1 MEQRKV
7 CKICK
12 TSNLAQFI
20 SFGEMPVANAFLKRS
35 ELEGFF
41 KEFKYEMTVG
51 FCENCKMVQ
60 LINIVPYDKYI
71 VPDQTGKTHYAFFSS
86 TSKVMEQHFSEIAKE
101 IEVKFLD
108 VNSQVLEIGS
118 NDAIFLKAFK
128 NRKVLG
134 IEPSQNVAD
143 IAKSHG
149 IETITEFFSESLAR
163 KIVSE
168 RGK

>member
-7 CKICK
+7 CNICK

-86 TSKVMEQHFSEIAKE
+86 TSVAMQEHFADLAHEVEQR
-101 IEVKFLD
+101 FLD
-108 VNSQVLEIGS
+108 RNPKVLEIG
-118 NDAIFLKAFK
+118 
-128 NRKVLG
+128 
-134 IEPSQNVAD
+134 
-143 IAKSHG
+143 
-149 IETITEFFSESLAR
+149 
-163 KIVSE
+163 
-168 RGK
+168 